1 MSQFEEWTTE
11 ELLESIHQSIDW
23 IHRLSNSV
31 RKASAVNQNARAA
44 SFRLEDYPTNST
56 NLLSEPHVRAIFEKK
71 IRMISDGLHEEWVQR
86 LVDTMVTRLRRILYR
101 RSRQARW
108 SFPEIT
114 LPTMGQEIPKPP
126 PQVQFSPSRV
136 TKIQPKASTS
146 KAAPEHG
153 HSRSLGPVPSR
164 VTELSAGIWRR
175 SHLGRSEI
183 SKATSVPLKQK
194 DEIAIPNPPTESAT
208 SKNFTCPY
216 CCLILDSVVAR
227 NSKAWA

>member
-11 ELLESIHQSIDW
+11 ELLESIHRSIDW

-44 SFRLEDYPTNST
+44 SFRLEDYPANST
-56 NLLSEPHVRAIFEKK
+56 SQLSEPDVRAIFEKK

-108 SFPEIT
+108 SLPEIA
-114 LPTMGQEIPKPP
+114 LPTIGQGIP
-126 PQVQFSPSRV
+126 PQVQLSPSRV

-146 KAAPEHG
+146 KAAPEHF
-153 HSRSLGPVPSR
+153 HLRNSGPLPSR
-164 VTELSAGIWRR
+164 VTELSTGIWER
-175 SHLGRSEI
+175 SHPGRSEI

-216 CCLILDSVVAR
+216 CCLILDSVVA
-227 NSKAWA
+227 